1 MCHTNCPTT
10 KVVGYFSDEC
20 QRFDDTT
27 IYLYK
32 KRYLFTGEMFVHLKE
47 VVSMVYN
54 TEKDEISIAYD
65 NGDYLKLLTLT
76 YKCETHHVMDLYYWL
91 CERLGLSTSV
101 KPTLPLAQCDP
112 ETKLSQHTALQEVPL
127 C

>member
-1 MCHTNCPTT
+1 MCHTNCPNI

-20 QRFDDTT
+20 QRFDNTT

-32 KRYLFTGEMFVHLKE
+32 KKYLFTGEMFVHLKE
-47 VVSMVYN
+47 VISMVYN

-65 NGDYLKLLTLT
+65 NGEYLKLLTLT

-91 CERLGLSTSV
+91 CERLGLSTPV
-101 KPTLPLAQCDP
+101 KPTSPPVQSDPQTTPSQCMAP
-112 ETKLSQHTALQEVPL
+112 QEVPS
-127 C
+127 